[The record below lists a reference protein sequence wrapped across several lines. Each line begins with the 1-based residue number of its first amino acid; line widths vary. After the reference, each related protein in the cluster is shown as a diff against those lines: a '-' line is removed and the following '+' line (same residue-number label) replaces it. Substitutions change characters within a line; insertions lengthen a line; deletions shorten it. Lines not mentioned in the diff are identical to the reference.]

1 LSSPNYL
8 SGMMSQFGS
17 IFDSLFSQGNSQSM
31 GFDMEDDNE
40 TLESDDIQV
49 SESNDPAMTKPTN
62 NPENSDRGANNRM
75 PNYRGSNN
83 WNSYASYVPS
93 YGNHG
98 YRSMYSRNHNPQFN
112 PQLNNQQ
119 NNGQSN
125 NQPSNQ
131 PSNRSSFSERYENLR
146 RERNSAISNQIANEF
161 DNMFSGSI
169 DFNVNSFG
177 GFMGNIGQ
185 LNDILERSSLQR
197 IMNNL
202 SDPVKITLTEDAL
215 NDLSDMK
222 YEKVKEK
229 LPGLDNDECCSICFS
244 KLNEET
250 EKYEYN
256 ILPCNHVFHTDC
268 IKEYLKN
275 YNYSCPICKTECG
288 EHKANI

>member
-1 LSSPNYL
+1 VISNE
-8 SGMMSQFGS
+8 
-17 IFDSLFSQGNSQSM
+17 IADEFDS
-31 GFDMEDDNE
+31 
-40 TLESDDIQV
+40 
-49 SESNDPAMTKPTN
+49 
-62 NPENSDRGANNRM
+62 
-75 PNYRGSNN
+75 
-83 WNSYASYVPS
+83 
-93 YGNHG
+93 
-98 YRSMYSRNHNPQFN
+98 
-112 PQLNNQQ
+112 
-119 NNGQSN
+119 
-125 NQPSNQ
+125 
-131 PSNRSSFSERYENLR
+131 
-146 RERNSAISNQIANEF
+146 
-161 DNMFSGSI
+161 MFSAGAS
-169 DFNVNSFG
+169 FNVPNSFG
-177 GFMGNIGQ
+177 GFIGGIGR
-185 LNDILERSSLQR
+185 LNEILERNSLQR